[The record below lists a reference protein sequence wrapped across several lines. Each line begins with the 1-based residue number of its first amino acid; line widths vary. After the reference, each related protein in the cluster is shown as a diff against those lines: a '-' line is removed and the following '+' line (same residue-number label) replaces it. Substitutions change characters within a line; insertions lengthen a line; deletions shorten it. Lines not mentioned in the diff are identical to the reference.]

1 MKIKQPRRALTSIE
15 LTVPFHDNDPMG
27 IVWHGNYYKY
37 FEMARDALLE
47 RINWPISRMVGQGFG
62 LPVIESRCRY
72 RRSLHHLQKIRVD
85 AWVSEWENRVCFRF
99 EIYDTADGQLHASG
113 MTMHAGFDMQKQEL
127 LFVLPEN
134 FQQAILQLSAE
145 EEAAEKEEKDKK
157 DAKEETKVDQ

>member
-1 MKIKQPRRALTSIE
+1 MKVKQPRLALTSIE

-47 RINWPISRMVGQGFG
+47 RINWPVAKMLEQGFG

-72 RRSLHHLQKIRVD
+72 RRSLVHRQQIRVD

-99 EIYDTADGQLHASG
+99 EIYDARSGQLHASG
-113 MTMHAGFDMQKQEL
+113 ITMHAGFDMHKQEL

-134 FQQAILQLSAE
+134 FQQAILQQAAAD
-145 EEAAEKEEKDKK
+145 AAEAQK
-157 DAKEETKVDQ
+157 